1 MAAEAIPLINALLAA
16 MGLTAA
22 GSAKGKK
29 YDVPEQ
35 VNKHASGALDAAA
48 GLASKNPVKV
58 VRGVKT
64 MLTSGKAETPKE
76 AIKEDELPEDMQKDL
91 AEYINKDFAGFG
103 GDPNNKDNKNND
115 DKNPPPPAKKPK
127 ETKLDRDLESYD
139 DKLKAAKEARKRWG
153 KEEYVPPEDKIL
165 RNRPSQGKLPHEIK
179 PTDTLLE
186 NRPSELLP
194 KHQGSPEVE
203 SLLEHKQLSPA
214 EHSARELN
222 YRIEHPSFHDRY
234 SAEELANLLGKLT
247 KHGGPKIK
255 GILSFLGAGA
265 LASKG
270 NKAEAE
276 EMPEIDEE
284 KALEVSKR
292 SLKDLDED
300 QKEELFGNLEYIYN
314 LIGSKDKADV
324 ELGRQ
329 MLEDL
334 TKDYD
339 LNLPIAEEPE
349 KKESKK
355 NKDSGVITGNITE
368 DTDGIIRR

>member
-1 MAAEAIPLINALLAA
+1 MAVEATIPLIKTLLET

-22 GSAKGKK
+22 GSAKPTKAEGKEANKADK
-29 YDVPEQ
+29 Y
-35 VNKHASGALDAAA
+35 ARGAAA
-48 GLASKNPVKV
+48 TAAAIGSKNPIKAVM
-58 VRGVKT
+58 GVK
-64 MLTSGKAETPKE
+64 
-76 AIKEDELPEDMQKDL
+76 DMIDSIHDDPYEGLSEEEKKRL
-91 AEYINKDFAGFG
+91 AEEANSSVEGFG
-103 GDPNNKDNKNND
+103 GDPDDKDKKPKN

-127 ETKLDRDLESYD
+127 ESKVDRDLKNYED
-139 DKLKAAKEARKRWG
+139 RLDEADANQERWG
-153 KEEYVPPEDKIL
+153 KDEYVSEDKIL

-194 KHQGSPEVE
+194 KHQGSPEVK

-234 SAEELANLLGKLT
+234 SAEELASLLSKLT
-247 KHGGPKIK
+247 RHGGPKMK
-255 GILSFLGAGA
+255 GILSFLGAGT

-284 KALEVSKR
+284 KTLEVSKR
-292 SLKDLDED
+292 ALKDLDED

-339 LNLPIAEEPE
+339 LNFPTAEEEP

-355 NKDSGVITGNITE
+355 NKDSGVITGNIME

>member
-1 MAAEAIPLINALLAA
+1 MAAEAIPLINALLEA

-22 GSAKGKK
+22 GSAKPTKAEGKEANKADK
-29 YDVPEQ
+29 Y
-35 VNKHASGALDAAA
+35 ARGAAA
-48 GLASKNPVKV
+48 TAAAIGSKNPIKAVM
-58 VRGVKT
+58 GVK
-64 MLTSGKAETPKE
+64 
-76 AIKEDELPEDMQKDL
+76 DMIDSIHDDPYEGLSEEEKKKL
-91 AEYINKDFAGFG
+91 AEEANNSVEGFG
-103 GDPNNKDNKNND
+103 GDPDDKDKKPKD

-127 ETKLDRDLESYD
+127 ETKLDRDLENYD

-153 KEEYVPPEDKIL
+153 KEEYVSPEDKIL

-194 KHQGSPEVE
+194 KHQGAPEVK
-203 SLLEHKQLSPA
+203 SLIEHKQLSPA

-222 YRIEHPSFHDRY
+222 YRIEHPSYHDRY
-234 SAEELANLLGKLT
+234 SAEELANLLSKLT

-276 EMPEIDEE
+276 EMPEVDEG
-284 KALEVSKR
+284 KTLEVSKR
-292 SLKDLDED
+292 TLKDLDED

-334 TKDYD
+334 AKDYD
-339 LNLPIAEEPE
+339 LNFPTAEEEP

-355 NKDSGVITGNITE
+355 NKDSGVITGNVTE